1 MTQLNK
7 KNWDKVITPT
17 SGNSLKSL
25 KEVFQYKELFYRFIK
40 RDFSVFYKQTILGP
54 LWYIIQPLIYTVLF
68 TVIFGNFAKIPTD
81 GLPPFIFY
89 LSGNIIWSYF
99 SFCLSQVSNT
109 FSSNAG
115 IFSKIYFPR
124 LIIPLT
130 VITNGLFQ
138 FIIQFIIY
146 LGFYYYFILSG
157 SSLNGNSISLFLPV
171 LLVYVAVL
179 ALGVGL
185 IISSLVTKYKDLTLA
200 MGLLIQIWLFI
211 SPVIY
216 PLSQVPENF
225 RNIYCLNP
233 MVSIIEIFRQGFL
246 GESSIN
252 LFQISLGLAITLILL
267 ILGLVSFNKTER
279 NFIDTI

>member
-1 MTQLNK
+1 MTLIDK
-7 KNWDKVITPT
+7 KKWDKVITPN
-17 SGNSLKSL
+17 SGNSFKNF
-25 KEVFQYKELFYRFIK
+25 KEVFKYKELFFRFIK
-40 RDFSVFYKQTILGP
+40 RDFSIFYKQTILGP
-54 LWYIIQPLIYTVLF
+54 LWYIIQPLVYTILF
-68 TVIFGNFAKIPTD
+68 TIIFGNFAKIPTD

-89 LSGNIIWSYF
+89 LSGNVIWSYF
-99 SFCLSQVSNT
+99 SFCLAQISNT
-109 FSSNAG
+109 FNSNAG

-138 FIIQFIIY
+138 FLIQFTIF
-146 LGFYYYFILSG
+146 LGFYFYFLFSG
-157 SSLNGNSISLFLPV
+157 SSIGGNMLILILP
-171 LLVYVAVL
+171 LLLIYVASL

-185 IISSLVTKYKDLTLA
+185 IISSLVIKYKDLTLA

-216 PLSQVPENF
+216 PLSQVPESL

-233 MVSIIEIFRQGFL
+233 MVSIIEIFRQSFL

-252 LFQISLGLAITLILL
+252 LFQIGLGLSITLALL
-267 ILGLVSFNKTER
+267 ILGLISFNKTER